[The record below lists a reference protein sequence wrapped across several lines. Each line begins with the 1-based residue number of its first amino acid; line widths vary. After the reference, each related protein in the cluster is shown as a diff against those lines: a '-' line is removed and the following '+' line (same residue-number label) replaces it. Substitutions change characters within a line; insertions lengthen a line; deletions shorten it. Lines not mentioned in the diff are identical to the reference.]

1 MISSAAS
8 SARGRGT
15 GGSGDGVSA
24 QHADPVLERKAWKNA
39 DVGPPVSLR
48 GGDLRCELKGDRVL
62 IGGQATLYMKG
73 KIFLRL
79 RDYGHH

>member
-1 MISSAAS
+1 M
-8 SARGRGT
+8 SAR
-15 GGSGDGVSA
+15 
-24 QHADPVLERKAWKNA
+24 Q
-39 DVGPPVSLR
+39 VSLR

-79 RDYGHH
+79 QDYVQL

>member
-1 MISSAAS
+1 MLIPYWSEKLGKTQM
-8 SARGRGT
+8 SAR
-15 GGSGDGVSA
+15 
-24 QHADPVLERKAWKNA
+24 Q
-39 DVGPPVSLR
+39 VSLR

-79 RDYGHH
+79 GTTFIINNWALVADARSAAR